1 MLSIGDFVVVVVV
14 VDDDDDDDN
23 DDDDFGGGGGS
34 SLCYSLESDA
44 SGVLDT
50 NGDVYSSIIAIFNS
64 ADSTDFAVYM
74 ALFADEVIH
83 SIQLL

>member
-1 MLSIGDFVVVVVV
+1 MIDAGGNVVVV
-14 VDDDDDDDN
+14 VDDDDDD

-64 ADSTDFAVYM
+64 DSTDPAVYM

-83 SIQLL
+83 SSQLL